1 MSSPQRL
8 QNLTSDILVCNY
20 SIPWFLLYTEGAL
33 DILRV
38 VSTEVLRATVLDK
51 VSFLGSS
58 VLNLSPT
65 EPPVSSRLLNLTSY
79 PVETIITY
87 SKN

>member
-8 QNLTSDILVCNY
+8 QNLTSDILVIIKC
-20 SIPWFLLYTEGAL
+20 FF
-33 DILRV
+33 
-38 VSTEVLRATVLDK
+38 VLDK

-65 EPPVSSRLLNLTSY
+65 EPPVSSRLLNLTIY